1 VAGTLP
7 PCHMILVVDKDNAIC
22 STTTQILRLAGYEA
36 EAASDFCVARE
47 LLSRGDVALVL
58 LDIGVDFSGMRRLG
72 GIPDSTGVVLMCGC
86 EDRREIP
93 RVGPTF
99 LVKPVEPS
107 RLLEVVKRELS
118 KEIG

>member
-36 EAASDFCVARE
+36 EAVSDFCVASE
-47 LLSRGDVALVL
+47 MLSQDHVALVL
-58 LDIGVDFSGMRRLG
+58 LDIGVDFSGIRRLG
-72 GIPDSTGVVLMCGC
+72 RIPDSTGVILMCGC
-86 EDRREIP
+86 EDRREVP

-99 LVKPVEPS
+99 LLKPVEPS
-107 RLLEVVKRELS
+107 LLLEVVERELS
-118 KEIG
+118 ETV